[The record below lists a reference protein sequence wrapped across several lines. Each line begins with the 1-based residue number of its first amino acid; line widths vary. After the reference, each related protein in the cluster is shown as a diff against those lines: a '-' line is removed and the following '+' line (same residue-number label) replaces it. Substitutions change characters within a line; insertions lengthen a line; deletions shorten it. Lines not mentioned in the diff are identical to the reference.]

1 MLAYDQIR
9 SDTFLAFT
17 YPGNISEIIK
27 VLVLP
32 INLQPDLRIPAQTLN
47 YVVNHGKHDK
57 ILKSKTR
64 KIDSTSK
71 TIRQECLHIT
81 STYHHHPRLFPSQH
95 QHQH

>member
-57 ILKSKTR
+57 ILK
-64 KIDSTSK
+64 
-71 TIRQECLHIT
+71 
-81 STYHHHPRLFPSQH
+81 
-95 QHQH
+95 